1 MLLNT
6 LIPLH
11 GYRPVQT
18 QPSMS
23 VPATRSPTSLVLG
36 LLRVVRDKV
45 GDTCH
50 VSEQT
55 LKLNLF
61 KHDGEC
67 DNFKRKKIIVA
78 ACTAATA
85 SSLGAISSFCIQL
98 INLLQF
104 EQ

>member
-1 MLLNT
+1 MLLNM

-50 VSEQT
+50 MSEQT

-67 DNFKRKKIIVA
+67 GNFKRKKNY
-78 ACTAATA
+78 C
-85 SSLGAISSFCIQL
+85 SRLHCSNSIQFRCNKL
-98 INLLQF
+98 ILYTIN
-104 EQ
+104 

>member
-1 MLLNT
+1 MLLNM

-45 GDTCH
+45 VH

-67 DNFKRKKIIVA
+67 NNFKRKKNY
-78 ACTAATA
+78 C
-85 SSLGAISSFCIQL
+85 SRLHCSNSIQFRCNKL
-98 INLLQF
+98 IL
-104 EQ
+104 

>member
-1 MLLNT
+1 MLLNM

-45 GDTCH
+45 VH

-67 DNFKRKKIIVA
+67 NNFKRKKNY
-78 ACTAATA
+78 C
-85 SSLGAISSFCIQL
+85 SRLHCSNSIQFRCNKL
-98 INLLQF
+98 ILYTIN
-104 EQ
+104 

>member
-1 MLLNT
+1 M
-6 LIPLH
+6 
-11 GYRPVQT
+11 
-18 QPSMS
+18 
-23 VPATRSPTSLVLG
+23 
-36 LLRVVRDKV
+36 
-45 GDTCH
+45 
-50 VSEQT
+50 SEQT